1 MRFSI
6 IIPNYNSEMFITR
19 LLDSIKNQTFKD
31 YEVIIVDDMSTDN
44 SLSVIRGYINK
55 TLNSN
60 YEYMNKYIKLIELD
74 KKRYNGGTRNA
85 GVEEA
90 RGDYIL
96 FADCDDWFFSNTSLE
111 AISKVIDRNPNID
124 LVRLSYAPCINGEFC
139 RIGTVR
145 LHENTLEKLVD
156 SIFVAPW
163 LKCIRRDLFVP
174 FPENTLCEDVVQHIA
189 QIDNIERFVCCDEP
203 IMVWNRD
210 NPEAISADGKVYE
223 RDSKRFSSI
232 YRQLADLLDLRCKHG
247 YCETE
252 RQKRIDWYLD
262 KIHKSEEG
270 TIVRTA

>member
-6 IIPNYNSEMFITR
+6 IIPNYNSEKTIVR
-19 LLDSIKNQTFKD
+19 LLDSIKNQSYKD
-31 YEVIIVDDMSTDN
+31 YEVIIVDDVSTD
-44 SLSVIRGYINK
+44 SSCKVIDEYITRNN
-55 TLNSN
+55 L
-60 YEYMNKYIKLIELD
+60 YEQFFLD
-74 KKRYNGGTRNA
+74 NLYKKRYNGGTRNA

-96 FADCDDWFFSNTSLE
+96 FADCDDWFFSNTALE
-111 AISKVIDRNPNID
+111 EISKVIDKYPNID

-139 RIGTVR
+139 RIGTIR
-145 LHENTLEKLVD
+145 LHENSLEKLVD

-189 QIDNIERFVCCDEP
+189 QIDNIERFAVCDEP

-210 NPEAISADGKVYE
+210 NPDAISADGKVYE

-232 YRQLADLLDLRCKHG
+232 YRQLADLLDLRCKHA
-247 YCETE
+247 YCEAE
-252 RQKRIDWYLD
+252 RQKRIEWYLN
-262 KIHKSEEG
+262 KIHSAQEG

>member
-6 IIPNYNSEMFITR
+6 IIPNYNSEKFVTR
-19 LLDSIKNQTFKD
+19 LLDSIKIQTCQDF
-31 YEVIIVDDMSTDN
+31 EVVIIDDMSVDDSYN
-44 SLSVIRGYINK
+44 VIKNYIEKNNLGK
-55 TLNSN
+55 WRV
-60 YEYMNKYIKLIELD
+60 YHAAEKL
-74 KKRYNGGTRNA
+74 YNGGGRNQ
-85 GVEEA
+85 GA
-90 RGDYIL
+90 RIATGDYLL

-139 RIGTVR
+139 KIGTVR
-145 LHENTLEKLVD
+145 LHENSLEKLVD

-252 RQKRIDWYLD
+252 RQKRIEWYLN

>member
-6 IIPNYNSEMFITR
+6 IIPNYNSEKFITK
-19 LLDSIKNQTFKD
+19 LLDSIKSQTYKD
-31 YEVIIVDDMSTDN
+31 YEVIIIDDMSTDN
-44 SLSVIRGYINK
+44 SYEVIK
-55 TLNSN
+55 
-60 YEYMNKYIKLIELD
+60 KYIEGDEFKNWYLYHAAT
-74 KKRYNGGTRNA
+74 KSYNGGTRNS
-85 GVEEA
+85 GA
-90 RGDYIL
+90 RIATGDYLL

-111 AISKVIDRNPNID
+111 SISKVIDNNPDID
-124 LVRLSYAPCINGEFC
+124 MVRLGYAPCINGEFGS
-139 RIGTVR
+139 IGAIR
-145 LHENTLEKLVD
+145 LHEKTFDELV
-156 SIFVAPW
+156 STVFVAVW

-189 QIDNIERFVCCDEP
+189 QIDNIETYAICDEP

-210 NPEAISADGKVYE
+210 NPEAISADGRIYD

-232 YRQLADLLDLRCKHG
+232 YRQLADLLDLRCKHD
-247 YCETE
+247 YCERE

>member
-6 IIPNYNSEMFITR
+6 IIPNYNSEKTIIK

-31 YEVIIVDDMSTDN
+31 YEIVIIDDMSTDR
-44 SLSVIRGYINK
+44 SVEIINK
-55 TLNSN
+55 YKLANQDIC
-60 YEYMNKYIKLIELD
+60 IKLWSLHS
-74 KKRYNGGTRNA
+74 KRYNGGTRNV
-85 GVEEA
+85 GVEYSE
-90 RGDYIL
+90 GDYIL

-145 LHENTLEKLVD
+145 LHENSLEKLVD

-252 RQKRIDWYLD
+252 RQKRIEWYLN